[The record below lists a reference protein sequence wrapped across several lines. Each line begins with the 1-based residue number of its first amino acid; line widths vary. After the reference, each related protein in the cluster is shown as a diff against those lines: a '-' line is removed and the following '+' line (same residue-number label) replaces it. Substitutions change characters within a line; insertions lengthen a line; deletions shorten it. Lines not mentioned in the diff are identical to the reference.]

1 MIKKFTKIAFAV
13 AGVVA
18 AVSHSSEALALGA
31 NGEWTVADMDTYS
44 CSDTSY
50 GVNGTYWG
58 ANGGSYGDSTTS
70 RSQYTTSCVSNHTS
84 NTPGAVVTASATMR
98 AATANVTGMISQR
111 VAAVRKA
118 QKGQGGMAFTAALDE
133 GEGLNGGQLGLAG
146 GDKKRGIGVWVQGRF
161 TSVDN
166 DDSATKFD
174 GNIWDV
180 MAGVDKQLGSKAI
193 LGVSAGYESSD
204 IDTQY
209 NNGKI
214 DGTGYLVAP
223 YLSVAF
229 NQMVSLDVQGGYA
242 WLEYDMN
249 RLDAVTGDTH
259 TANNVDATRW
269 WISGQLNAEK
279 TYKKADLGAFVGLNY
294 TREKRDGFTESTTG
308 VSTMAATASTT
319 AKLGQLRLGATAAL
333 NTSGVVQPYGRL
345 AAEYDFTQDDLKA
358 GSNQAAP
365 SNDKF
370 GMVGAL
376 GLNLNLS
383 PNVSGTIE
391 ANGNFFRDD
400 YTAYGGLAR
409 LRVEF

>member
-1 MIKKFTKIAFAV
+1 MLKKITKLAIAVVGV
-13 AGVVA
+13 AA
-18 AVSHSSEALALGA
+18 AVSHSTEALALGA
-31 NGEWTVADMDTYS
+31 DGEWTTADMDTYS
-44 CSDTSY
+44 CSDTNY

-58 ANGGSYGDSTTS
+58 GSGGSYGDSTS
-70 RSQYTTSCVSNHTS
+70 FRSQYTSSCVSGHTS

-98 AATANVTGMISQR
+98 AATANVTGMITQR
-111 VAAVRKA
+111 IAAVRKA
-118 QKGQGGMAFTAALDE
+118 QKGQGGMAVTAALDE

-146 GDKKRGIGVWVQGRF
+146 GDKNRGIGVWVQGRF

-166 DDSATKFD
+166 DDTATKFD

-180 MAGVDKQLGSKAI
+180 MVGVDKQIGGKAVVGI
-193 LGVSAGYESSD
+193 SGGYESSD
-204 IDTQY
+204 IDTKY

-214 DGTGYLVAP
+214 DGDGYLIAP

-229 NQMVSLDVQGGYA
+229 NQMFSLDVNAGYA
-242 WLEYDMN
+242 WLEYDMR
-249 RLDAVTGDTH
+249 RLDSVTGDTH
-259 TANNVDATRW
+259 SANNVDATRW

-279 TYKKADLGAFVGLNY
+279 TYKKADLGAFLGLNY
-294 TREKRDGFTESTTG
+294 SREKRDGFTETTNG
-308 VSTMAATASTT
+308 ISTMAATAATS
-319 AKLGQLRLGATAAL
+319 AKLGQVRLGATAAM
-333 NTSGVVQPYGRL
+333 NTDGKVQPYGRL
-345 AAEYDFTQDDLKA
+345 AAEYDFTQDDLRA

-370 GMVGAL
+370 GMVAAL
-376 GLNLNLS
+376 GLNLNLA

-400 YTAYGGLAR
+400 YSAYGGLAR